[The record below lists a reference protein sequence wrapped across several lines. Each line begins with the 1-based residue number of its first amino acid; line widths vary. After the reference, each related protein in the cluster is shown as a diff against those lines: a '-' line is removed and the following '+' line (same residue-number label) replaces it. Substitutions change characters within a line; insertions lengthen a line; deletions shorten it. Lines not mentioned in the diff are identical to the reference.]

1 MVEGISKE
9 ILDMLSYRSAPG
21 QSLKQISL
29 REPPLDLVLDDI
41 AKYHSSYI
49 LRQNALPDK
58 NICPNPA
65 LRRILNRL
73 LEFENQ
79 LL

>member
-21 QSLKQISL
+21 QGLKQISL

-41 AKYHSSYI
+41 AKYHSSYSI
-49 LRQNALPDK
+49 TISPTTNMQPT
-58 NICPNPA
+58 I
-65 LRRILNRL
+65 
-73 LEFENQ
+73 
-79 LL
+79 

>member
-49 LRQNALPDK
+49 T
-58 NICPNPA
+58 
-65 LRRILNRL
+65 
-73 LEFENQ
+73 F
-79 LL
+79 